1 MAELD
6 AIDRAIL
13 KALQENGRM
22 TNAELAETVG
32 LSPSACSRRH
42 DMLEKSGVISG

>member
-22 TNAELAETVG
+22 TNAELAEKVG
-32 LSPSACSRRH
+32 LSPSACSPRG
-42 DMLEKSGVISG
+42 SGGN